1 MNRHHPN
8 ESLEITGIPL
18 IDPNT
23 ATGKTAE
30 LMAGAKK
37 KPSLAPPHRVRAF
50 AQSPA
55 AASVAYFLGLAAST
69 LLAPPAFAKEP
80 EPHLHYINGP
90 RLDAPI
96 PRPGITLTKGPFALV
111 VTDPQIDFL
120 NPKGVA
126 WGVVGAPAH
135 RYLHSPGSRREAL
148 LQPEP
153 DHPHQVRC
161 GLPRERREGEPELAG
176 A

>member
-8 ESLEITGIPL
+8 ESLEINRIPL
-18 IDPNT
+18 IDLNT
-23 ATGKTAE
+23 ATGKAAE
-30 LMAGAKK
+30 LTAGAKK
-37 KPSLAPPHRVRAF
+37 TLRLVPHRVRAF

-55 AASVAYFLGLAAST
+55 AMSVAYLVGLAAST
-69 LLAPPAFAKEP
+69 LLAPPAFAQEP
-80 EPHLHYINGP
+80 EPHVHYINGP
-90 RLDAPI
+90 RKDAPI
-96 PRPGITLTKGPFALV
+96 PRPGMTLTKGPFALV
-111 VTDPQIDFL
+111 VTVPQNDFL

-135 RYLHSPGSRREAL
+135 RYLHSPGSRREAR
-148 LQPEP
+148 LQPEH
-153 DHPHQVRC
+153 DHSHQVRC